1 MRRINLIGRVF
12 CGLCTVLMAGNLEAA
27 TPGGLYVYVNFEVFD
42 PANCSVNVLQTK
54 IDFAEVKIDE
64 INGREGARKI
74 AYQISCKNP
83 SQSPALKLKFVGSPG
98 FNPEVLWTSTSN
110 LGVRFLVNGKQQPL
124 NSEFSVNYASVP
136 TLEAVLDAKPG
147 SALRTGAF
155 TANAVLVITQE

>member
-1 MRRINLIGRVF
+1 MRRINLIGRVLSS
-12 CGLCTVLMAGNLEAA
+12 LCTVLMAGNLQAA
-27 TPGGLYVYVNFEVFD
+27 TPGGLYVIVSFEVFD